1 MKKYY
6 VVESFF
12 FDKLKPRANV
22 VGVETLD
29 YKPNT
34 VVWDLD
40 GCYYYKEYISRK
52 DETLGYLNDIRKQ
65 GGLTCV
71 AEGVM

>member
-1 MKKYY
+1 MNKYY

-22 VGVETLD
+22 IGVENLD
-29 YKPNT
+29 YKPN
-34 VVWDLD
+34 VEVWDLD
-40 GCYYYKEYISRK
+40 GGYYYKKYISRK
-52 DETLGYLNDIRKQ
+52 DETLGYLHDIRKQ
-65 GGLTCV
+65 GGVTCI